1 MPSASANP
9 QPATQPESP
18 VLTAKQVIDQ
28 LMLKIEAVHNQ
39 GGQLDV
45 S

>member
-1 MPSASANP
+1 MSNPS
-9 QPATQPESP
+9 PATQTESS